1 MRIFFILAISA
12 FAMSFQDID
21 YAGFSTTLKSG
32 NAKLL
37 AEYFDDHIELTI
49 KGNEY
54 DIQNNYSKVQ
64 ARNILADFFQ
74 KIDVQDFEAKIN
86 GEHKWTRYVI
96 GYLTGAEDQY
106 RTLVR
111 YVNEDGTIKIQE
123 LELTLENE

>member
-1 MRIFFILAISA
+1 
-12 FAMSFQDID
+12 
-21 YAGFSTTLKSG
+21 
-32 NAKLL
+32 LL